1 MLHPRAPIGP
11 YPSGVQVV
19 QAPVRPAVVELV
31 GWTALG
37 AIVGLVVF
45 VFQPL
50 LSIALAV
57 GLPVAAIGTAWAGHP
72 GPPPRSAYVLG
83 AFGVGLLGMH
93 AVVLA
98 ALAL

>member
-1 MLHPRAPIGP
+1 MRVAP
-11 YPSGVQVV
+11 V
-19 QAPVRPAVVELV
+19 PVRPALVELV

-57 GLPVAAIGTAWAGHP
+57 GLPVAAIGTAWSTHP
-72 GPPPRSAYVLG
+72 GPPPRSAYVLA
-83 AFGVGLLGMH
+83 AFGIGLLGMH